1 MLPPWF
7 MNAPEA
13 GVPTGAITRGVALM
27 LLYVPPPALGVG
39 IALPLTDG
47 NPDIL
52 DVDGAPGKS
61 MMRLFC

>member
-7 MNAPEA
+7 LNAPEA
-13 GVPTGAITRGVALM
+13 GVPTGAIAWGVVRM

-47 NPDIL
+47 RPDIQ

-61 MMRLFC
+61 IMRLFC